1 MSLIWMVLSQV
12 RVFYTAPTLLRS
24 LMQAGDEWVTKHD
37 RSSLRVLGTV
47 GEPIGQNAW
56 NWFGA
61 FAPESSIICIL
72 WVGAPVLSDYLCY
85 CYILYHGTA
94 S

>member
-1 MSLIWMVLSQV
+1 M

-61 FAPESSIICIL
+61 SFSENPHVYTSSNSKKFCPSFAP
-72 WVGAPVLSDYLCY
+72 VNM
-85 CYILYHGTA
+85 TA
-94 S
+94 TYYDI